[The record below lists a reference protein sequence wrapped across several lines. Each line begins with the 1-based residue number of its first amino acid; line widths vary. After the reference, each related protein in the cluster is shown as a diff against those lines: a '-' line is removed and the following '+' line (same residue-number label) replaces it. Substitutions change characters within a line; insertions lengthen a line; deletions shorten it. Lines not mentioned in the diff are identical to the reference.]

1 MKISEKDFLIE
12 ILKRYKYLGFDY
24 MDQIL
29 LFNKRTKSN
38 FLPENI
44 EKLNDYSKNCD
55 LCSLSK
61 NSINCEFGQGNING
75 KIFFTSKDSSIYND
89 INTKAILDHI
99 VDDIFKF
106 NREDIYFTNLLKCE
120 PRVISND
127 YKNEIDICI
136 DYFYKQVDIVSPRVI
151 FTFGD
156 TIDYLTSTSNN
167 ILELSGNI
175 YNYEGIVII
184 PVVSPLFLLKNPS
197 YKDKIYN
204 DLKKIKKKLEQL

>member
-1 MKISEKDFLIE
+1 
-12 ILKRYKYLGFDY
+12 

>member
-120 PRVISND
+120 PKFINND